1 MNDDDSLYTQGN
13 DNQFVLSY
21 ELICLLQWLME
32 NDSEKIKK
40 IITQAFS
47 AGLKEDLLKNKP
59 MNNAA
64 TLDDIQESII
74 DFFGM
79 LESLLAESAN
89 EHAVKKAL
97 EKNLMPAI
105 DQIDS
110 TVCDNAT
117 VRHSVEKATLTL
129 DKHPQENP
137 KELLFKE
144 LLRRW
149 KPKNK
154 NVIN

>member
-1 MNDDDSLYTQGN
+1 MNDNSFYSSNN

-21 ELICLLQWLME
+21 ELISLLQWLM
-32 NDSEKIKK
+32 DHDADKLKK
-40 IITQAFS
+40 MIDKALAS
-47 AGLKEDLLKNKP
+47 GLKTKLQKESMQAQQMGDLEE
-59 MNNAA
+59 
-64 TLDDIQESII
+64 IQENII

-79 LESLLAESAN
+79 MEALLIESLHD
-89 EHAVKKAL
+89 HAVKKAL
-97 EKNLMPAI
+97 ESDLLPSI

-117 VRHSVEKATLTL
+117 VRSCVEKATSSIER
-129 DKHPQENP
+129 HPKENP

-149 KPKNK
+149 KPSKESTLN
-154 NVIN
+154 